1 MDYLWAGVRTIGILF
16 SGLVALFLLALVIS
30 GVVQAFIYLFVV
42 GCLVLAVV
50 FGALSLFGHQLASVA
65 KIPRT
70 KLIGTYTRLCC
81 GSIAALSLAVPLATY
96 GYTTARHVL
105 ASASRGLSDAEVWP
119 GTPVPPPP
127 RGFTEDATGAKP
139 RIDPSAMS
147 DDELRAAYARE
158 QGVAKSPQA
167 PAVNPAYGDK
177 PGMFDD
183 LIPKLPVTA
192 SSSPTCD
199 EALIV
204 AYKASRGAR
213 TGNIPHAAGPCVV
226 TNPTEIAAYNT
237 AVAANTNNP
246 KSDLTKVSDAALI
259 MLYCKAMAK
268 DFGKLAEHYAALAKC
283 YAPYP
288 SIGVFDDVPFEAPDF
303 RRDFRIDG
311 WEIHAP
317 ADTTDETVVRV
328 LDALS
333 GPASVLAPPKS
344 P

>member
-1 MDYLWAGVRTIGILF
+1 MDYLWAAVRTIGILF
-16 SGLVALFLLALVIS
+16 SGLVALFLLAFVIS

-105 ASASRGLSDAEVWP
+105 APASRGLSDAEV
-119 GTPVPPPP
+119 
-127 RGFTEDATGAKP
+127 FGAQP
-139 RIDPSAMS
+139 A
-147 DDELRAAYARE
+147 
-158 QGVAKSPQA
+158 AKS
-167 PAVNPAYGDK
+167 GL
-177 PGMFDD
+177 FDD
-183 LIPKLPVTA
+183 LIPKSPADRSATA
-192 SSSPTCD
+192 NSSPTCD

-246 KSDLTKVSDAALI
+246 KSDLTKVTDAALI

-288 SIGVFDDVPFEAPDF
+288 NIGVFDDVPFEAPDF

-333 GPASVLAPPKS
+333 GPAAVLAPPKS

>member
-1 MDYLWAGVRTIGILF
+1 MVYLWAAVRTIGILF

-96 GYTTARHVL
+96 GYTTVQHLL
-105 ASASRGLSDAEVWP
+105 APASRGLSDAEVWP

-127 RGFTEDATGAKP
+127 PGFSEDVTGAKP
-139 RIDPSAMS
+139 RIDASAMS

-167 PAVNPAYGDK
+167 PAVDPASGGK

-192 SSSPTCD
+192 NSSPTCE
-199 EALIV
+199 EALIA
-204 AYKASRGAR
+204 AYQASRAAR
-213 TGNIPHAAGPCVV
+213 TGNVFYQLDPVPHAARPCIV
-226 TNPTEIAAYNT
+226 TD
-237 AVAANTNNP
+237 P
-246 KSDLTKVSDAALI
+246 KILSQLNGGDAAPV
-259 MLYCKAMAK
+259 AHGFRA
-268 DFGKLAEHYAALAKC
+268 FR
-283 YAPYP
+283 
-288 SIGVFDDVPFEAPDF
+288 FE
-303 RRDFRIDG
+303 G
-311 WEIHAP
+311 WEMHAP
-317 ADTTDETVVRV
+317 AGTPDEAIVRV

-333 GPASVLAPPKS
+333 NPAATLAPPKS